1 MKFTCT
7 NLRKTET
14 LGYESDVLKFGK
26 NELKAKRVYFFPAS
40 LTEEH
45 AQLFVLVDGLFQKKS
60 VLHLK
65 SQSWLA
71 GIDDDTEDQVAVD
84 ALNFDVQE
92 CMKDMTS
99 CEKDLTLPSRVHK
112 TTHMSPTIFREGE
125 ILSAEGLYYRESK
138 DIDVIFCERVTS
150 YTKTFDL
157 TVVLKNGKVETH
169 SCMDR
174 KSLKQLEEWA
184 SKNTIEFYQTGPDPL
199 PWKQMFSYHKD
210 QSWKEINDLLNHVSS
225 DEDEGSDWEAGET
238 DPEDDDLDDF
248 IDSDEEEIDYP
259 SESETESEYDD
270 EDEDE
275 DYAIVVKS
283 KRVLSDSEDE
293 QPVKRMK
300 C

>member
-157 TVVLKNGKVETH
+157 TVVLRNGKVETH

-259 SESETESEYDD
+259 SESETESEY

>member
-65 SQSWLA
+65 SQSWLT
-71 GIDDDTEDQVAVD
+71 GIEDDTEDQVAVD

-259 SESETESEYDD
+259 SESESESEY

>member
-71 GIDDDTEDQVAVD
+71 GIEDDTEDQVAVD

-157 TVVLKNGKVETH
+157 TVVLRNGKVETH

-259 SESETESEYDD
+259 SESETESEY

>member
-71 GIDDDTEDQVAVD
+71 GIEDDTEDQVAVD

-259 SESETESEYDD
+259 SESESESEY

>member
-71 GIDDDTEDQVAVD
+71 GIEDDTEDQVAVD

-259 SESETESEYDD
+259 SESETESEY

>member
-259 SESETESEYDD
+259 SESESESEY